1 MMKKQLNTKRHFT
14 LLISALVI
22 VLITGAG
29 LYVLTR
35 DSHQSP
41 SIPNETSYDV
51 PDSGKDTMGE
61 NDSLLYL
68 IEEEKLAYD
77 VYTYLYERY
86 GSTVFGN
93 ILKSELTHQN
103 RVLELLEARG
113 IPDPRSTNPGEFT
126 NQELQ
131 ELYDTLIKQG
141 TINVAEAYNVGIAI
155 EEKDI
160 ADLTSL
166 ISLTEDT
173 TIISVL
179 ESLRAASQNHLKAF
193 QKQKA

>member
-1 MMKKQLNTKRHFT
+1 
-14 LLISALVI
+14 
-22 VLITGAG
+22 
-29 LYVLTR
+29 
-35 DSHQSP
+35 
-41 SIPNETSYDV
+41 
-51 PDSGKDTMGE
+51 
-61 NDSLLYL
+61 
-68 IEEEKLAYD
+68 
-77 VYTYLYERY
+77 
-86 GSTVFGN
+86 
-93 ILKSELTHQN
+93 
-103 RVLELLEARG
+103 
-113 IPDPRSTNPGEFT
+113 
-126 NQELQ
+126 
-131 ELYDTLIKQG
+131 LYDTLIKQG